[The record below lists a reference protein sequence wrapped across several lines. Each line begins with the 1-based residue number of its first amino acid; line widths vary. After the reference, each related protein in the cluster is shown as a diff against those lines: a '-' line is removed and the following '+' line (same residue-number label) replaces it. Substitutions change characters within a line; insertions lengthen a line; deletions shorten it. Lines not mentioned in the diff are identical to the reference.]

1 MTNANQALKGLTPK
15 EGVVLKSDLTVS
27 LPFQEIEVLKT
38 IDYKNKANAKG
49 KVSGWQ
55 GYSIKFKESQRVVI
69 VDAGELL
76 GQSQKNNVAL
86 FELQNMDEYLLTASK
101 LGYDA
106 DSKQWIIAKN

>member
-38 IDYKNKANAKG
+38 MDYKNKPNPKG
-49 KVSGWQ
+49 KTSGWQ
-55 GYSIKFKESQRVVI
+55 GYSIRFKKTGKVVI

-76 GQSQKNNVAL
+76 AESQKKNVSI
-86 FELQNMDEYLLTASK
+86 FEVDENEYTLTASK
-101 LGYDA
+101 LGYNA
-106 DSKQWIIAKN
+106 ESKQWIIAKN